1 MDTSSANN
9 ETVSV
14 DISTMGS
21 WQSQIVEIATTNE
34 SVVAELTTLINS
46 LDSIWQGTA
55 ATSFVEKYTNSLK
68 ELTIANEKIAGLSKA
83 LQIVVQTMQNE

>member
-34 SVVAELTTLINS
+34 SVVTELTTLINS

-55 ATSFVEKYTNSLK
+55 ATSFIEKYTNSLK